1 MAETSSVPE
10 KRCRAPHV
18 TITRRP
24 GSRFFQIQYYWQGRQ
39 YRRTTRITSKDDAKA
54 LQRDLQLRLSSAYHL
69 GDSTFRPP
77 HSASGGHQELPHEA
91 VTVGAVFD
99 LYREELKHLSPRHR
113 TVQGRRLDALE
124 KRFGRTSP
132 ARSVTTA
139 KVQEF
144 IEDRRREGA
153 SDTTIHNDLVALS
166 RAYHLAIAGEDPSI
180 AKIPYRL
187 SNPPRP
193 ARFSDRVMP
202 AEKAAEVLGKLDAS
216 LPVDRAIL
224 LALNLGLRSGDL
236 VGLKW
241 EDVDLEAGT
250 VTLKTQKTKTPV
262 TNPLPSDAV
271 EALKPHAKTSGLVC
285 PVRNPSTEVPKRVE
299 ALCGERWG
307 LHSMRKAYASALA
320 NSGANLA
327 VVASMMAHR
336 QVSTTAGYISPN
348 ESAKRVAVD
357 SIGYLNP
364 RKVQRKAGTP

>member
-1 MAETSSVPE
+1 MAEPSLSPE
-10 KRCRAPHV
+10 RRSRAPHV

-24 GSRFFQIQYYWQGRQ
+24 GSRYYQVQYYWQGRQ
-39 YRRTTRITSKDDAKA
+39 YRKTTRITSKDDARA

-77 HSASGGHQELPHEA
+77 HSASGSHQELPHEA
-91 VTVGAVFD
+91 VTIGTVLD

-124 KRFGRTSP
+124 KRFGRTAP
-132 ARSVTTA
+132 AQSVTTA

-144 IEDRRREGA
+144 VEDRRREGT
-153 SDTTIHNDLVALS
+153 SETTIHNDLVALS
-166 RAYHLAIAGEDPSI
+166 RAYHLALAGEEPLI

-193 ARFSDRVMP
+193 TRFSDRVMP
-202 AEKAAEVLGKLDAS
+202 SEKASEVLGKLDTS
-216 LPVDRAIL
+216 QPVDRAIL
-224 LALNLGLRSGDL
+224 LALTVGLRSGDL

-241 EDVDLEAGT
+241 EDVDLEART

-262 TNPLPSDAV
+262 TNPLPGDAV
-271 EALKPHAKTSGLVC
+271 EALRPHAKTSGVVC
-285 PVRNPSTEVPKRVE
+285 PVRSPSTEVPKRVE

-307 LHSMRKAYASALA
+307 LHSMRKAYATALA

-327 VVASMMAHR
+327 VVASMMAHK

-348 ESAKRVAVD
+348 DSAKRVAVD
-357 SIGYLNP
+357 RIGYLNP